1 MFINVNVV
9 KRNKVPGCSIVTAV
23 RVLLEDDNDEVQQV
37 TILRYSV
44 KDDIVSKMIYCISR
58 NER

>member
-44 KDDIVSKMIYCISR
+44 KDDILHLK
-58 NER
+58 E